1 MTSLPRRFIGP
12 IRVAVVIAMIGAVE
26 ILCRT
31 GVIDPFTMIAPSA
44 MVVALV
50 RILETG
56 HIGPDA
62 AFTLTNTLAAIA
74 VSVVLGFVL
83 GAIVHG
89 LPRLRRVITPLL
101 AAYYAVPTFV
111 FYPVLIVLFG
121 LNRLPLIAIGA
132 ALGVVGM
139 MVSTLD
145 GLDRVPRVLLKTATA
160 YRMTPF
166 SVALRIK
173 LPAAAPQLF
182 TGVKLAVTYSIIG
195 TLAGEFILSVAGLGR
210 RLAIAY
216 NDLDNPTMYG
226 LLLLVLTT
234 VVVLNAIVFH
244 CERRVYRRWQ
254 RT

>member
-1 MTSLPRRFIGP
+1 MRYAGA
-12 IRVAVVIAMIGAVE
+12 IRVLVVIAVIGLVE
-26 ILCRT
+26 ALCRT
-31 GVIDPFTMIAPSA
+31 GVIDPFTMIAPSQ
-44 MVVALV
+44 MVMALAH
-50 RILETG
+50 ILASG
-56 HIGPDA
+56 NIGPDA
-62 AFTLTNTLAAIA
+62 AFTLANTFAAI
-74 VSVVLGFVL
+74 VVAIVAGFAL
-83 GAIVHG
+83 GAVVHG
-89 LPRLRRVITPLL
+89 LPRLRRVVTPLL

-111 FYPVLIVLFG
+111 FYPVLIVMLG

-145 GLDRVPRVLLKTATA
+145 GLDRVPRVLLKTARA
-160 YRMTPF
+160 HRMSPLAIA
-166 SVALRIK
+166 VRIK
-173 LPAAAPQLF
+173 LPAATPQLF

-226 LLLLVLTT
+226 LLLLVLAT

-254 RT
+254 R

>member
-1 MTSLPRRFIGP
+1 MRHAGLIRFVVVVAFIGL
-12 IRVAVVIAMIGAVE
+12 VE
-26 ILCRT
+26 LLCRT

-44 MVVALV
+44 MVVALARV
-50 RILETG
+50 LAHG

-74 VSVVLGFVL
+74 LSVVLGFTL
-83 GAIVHG
+83 GAVVHG
-89 LPRLRRVITPLL
+89 FPRLRRVVTPLL

-111 FYPVLIVLFG
+111 FYPVLIVMLG

-145 GLDRVPRVLLKTATA
+145 GLDRVPRVLLKTARA
-160 YRMTPF
+160 YRMSPV
-166 SVALRIK
+166 SIALRVK
-173 LPAAAPQLF
+173 LPAATPQLF
-182 TGVKLAVTYSIIG
+182 TGLKLAMTYSIIG

-226 LLLLVLTT
+226 LLLLVLAT

-244 CERRVYRRWQ
+244 CERRVYRRWE
-254 RT
+254 RS

>member
-1 MTSLPRRFIGP
+1 MRLRYAGL
-12 IRVAVVIAMIGAVE
+12 IRVAIVAALIGIVE

-50 RILETG
+50 RILAHG

-62 AFTLTNTLAAIA
+62 AFTLGNTLAAIVLSIVFGFAAGA
-74 VSVVLGFVL
+74 V
-83 GAIVHG
+83 VHG
-89 LPRLRRVITPLL
+89 LPRLRRVVTPLL

-111 FYPVLIVLFG
+111 FYPVLIVMLG

-132 ALGVVGM
+132 ALGFVGM

-160 YRMTPF
+160 YRMTPLGT
-166 SVALRIK
+166 ALRIK
-173 LPAAAPQLF
+173 LPAATPQLF

-226 LLLLVLTT
+226 LLLLVLVT
-234 VVVLNAIVFH
+234 VIVLNAVVFH
-244 CERRVYRRWQ
+244 VERRVYRRWQ
-254 RT
+254 RS

>member
-1 MTSLPRRFIGP
+1 MTRSPLRYAGP
-12 IRVAVVIAMIGAVE
+12 IRIGVVIVLIGIVE
-26 ILCRT
+26 ILCRV
-31 GVIDPFTMIAPSA
+31 GIIDPFTMIAPSA

-50 RILETG
+50 RILATG

-74 VSVVLGFVL
+74 VSVVLGFAL
-83 GAIVHG
+83 GAVVHG
-89 LPRLRRVITPLL
+89 LPRLRRVVTPLL

-111 FYPVLIVLFG
+111 FYPVLIVMFG

-160 YRMTPF
+160 YRMTPLAT
-166 SVALRIK
+166 ALRIK

-234 VVVLNAIVFH
+234 VVILNAIVFQ
-244 CERRVYRRWQ
+244 CERRVYRRWE
-254 RT
+254 RS

>member
-1 MTSLPRRFIGP
+1 MTRTPLRYAGP
-12 IRVAVVIAMIGAVE
+12 IRIGVVIVLIGIVE
-26 ILCRT
+26 ILCRV
-31 GVIDPFTMIAPSA
+31 GIIDPFTMIAPSA

-50 RILETG
+50 RILATG

-74 VSVVLGFVL
+74 VSVVLGFAL
-83 GAIVHG
+83 GAVVHG
-89 LPRLRRVITPLL
+89 LPRLRRVVTPLL

-111 FYPVLIVLFG
+111 FYPVLIVMFG

-160 YRMTPF
+160 YRMTPLAT
-166 SVALRIK
+166 ALRIK

-234 VVVLNAIVFH
+234 VVILNAIVFQ
-244 CERRVYRRWQ
+244 CERRVYRRWE
-254 RT
+254 RS

>member
-1 MTSLPRRFIGP
+1 MRLRYAGL
-12 IRVAVVIAMIGAVE
+12 IRVAIVAALIGLVE
-26 ILCRT
+26 ILCRV
-31 GVIDPFTMIAPSA
+31 GIIDPFTMIAPSA

-50 RILETG
+50 HILTNG

-62 AFTLTNTLAAIA
+62 AFTLGNTLAAI
-74 VSVVLGFVL
+74 VLSVVFGFGL
-83 GAIVHG
+83 GAVVHS
-89 LPRLRRVITPLL
+89 LPRLRRVVTPLL

-111 FYPVLIVLFG
+111 FYPVLIVMLG

-145 GLDRVPRVLLKTATA
+145 GLDRVPRVLLKTATS
-160 YRMTPF
+160 YRMTPLAT
-166 SVALRIK
+166 ALRIK
-173 LPAAAPQLF
+173 LPAATPQLF

-226 LLLLVLTT
+226 LLLLVLVT

-254 RT
+254 RS

>member
-1 MTSLPRRFIGP
+1 VRYTRI
-12 IRVAVVIAMIGAVE
+12 IRLSIVVAFVGAVE
-26 ILCRT
+26 VLCRT
-31 GVIDPFTMIAPSA
+31 GVIDPFTMIAPSQ
-44 MVVALV
+44 MVVALAHV
-50 RILETG
+50 LADG

-74 VSVVLGFVL
+74 V
-83 GAIVHG
+83 AIVAGFALGTVVHA
-89 LPRLRRVITPLL
+89 LPRLRRVVTPLL

-111 FYPVLIVLFG
+111 FYPVLIVMLG

-160 YRMTPF
+160 YRMSP
-166 SVALRIK
+166 VAIALRIK

-195 TLAGEFILSVAGLGR
+195 TLAGEFILSVAGIGR

-226 LLLLVLTT
+226 LLLLVLVT
-234 VVVLNAIVFH
+234 VVVLNTIVFH

-254 RT
+254 KS

>member
-1 MTSLPRRFIGP
+1 MRYAGL
-12 IRVAVVIAMIGAVE
+12 IRVAVVVAFIGAVE
-26 ILCRT
+26 VLCRT
-31 GVIDPFTMIAPSA
+31 GVIDPFTMIAPSQ

-50 RILETG
+50 HILAHG

-74 VSVVLGFVL
+74 LSVVAGFAL
-83 GAIVHG
+83 GAVVHG
-89 LPRLRRVITPLL
+89 LPRLRRVVTPLL

-111 FYPVLIVLFG
+111 FYPVLIVMLG
-121 LNRLPLIAIGA
+121 LNRLPLIVIGA

-145 GLDRVPRVLLKTATA
+145 GLDRVPRVLLKAARA
-160 YRMTPF
+160 YRMSPV
-166 SVALRIK
+166 SIALRIK
-173 LPAAAPQLF
+173 LPAATPQLF

-195 TLAGEFILSVAGLGR
+195 TLAGEFILSIAGLGR

-226 LLLLVLTT
+226 LLLLVLAT
-234 VVVLNAIVFH
+234 VVALNAVVFH
-244 CERRVYRRWQ
+244 LERRVYRRWQ
-254 RT
+254 RS

>member
-1 MTSLPRRFIGP
+1 MRYSGL
-12 IRVAVVIAMIGAVE
+12 IRLVVVIAFIGAVE
-26 ILCRT
+26 GLCRT
-31 GVIDPFTMIAPSA
+31 GVIDPFTMIAPSQ

-50 RILETG
+50 HVLADG
-56 HIGPDA
+56 HIGADA

-74 VSVVLGFVL
+74 VAIVLGFAL
-83 GAIVHG
+83 GAVVHAF
-89 LPRLRRVITPLL
+89 PRLRRVVTPLL

-111 FYPVLIVLFG
+111 FYPVLIVMLG

-132 ALGVVGM
+132 ALGIVGM

-145 GLDRVPRVLLKTATA
+145 GLDRVPRVLLKTARA
-160 YRMTPF
+160 HRMTPLAT
-166 SVALRIK
+166 ALLVQ

-195 TLAGEFILSVAGLGR
+195 TLAGEFILSVAGIGR

-226 LLLLVLTT
+226 LLLLVLVT
-234 VVVLNAIVFH
+234 VIVLNAIVFH
-244 CERRVYRRWQ
+244 CERRLYRRWQ
-254 RT
+254 RS

>member
-1 MTSLPRRFIGP
+1 MSRRPLRFAGP
-12 IRVAVVIAMIGAVE
+12 IRAAVVIVMIGVVE
-26 ILCRT
+26 VLCRT

-44 MVVALV
+44 MVAALG
-50 RILETG
+50 RILTTG

-62 AFTLTNTLAAIA
+62 AFTLTNTLAAIGI
-74 VSVVLGFVL
+74 SIVLGFIL
-83 GAIVHG
+83 GAVVHG
-89 LPRLRRVITPLL
+89 LPRLRRVVTPLL

-160 YRMTPF
+160 YRMTPLA
-166 SVALRIK
+166 VALRIK

-234 VVVLNAIVFH
+234 VVVINAIVFQ

-254 RT
+254 RA